1 MEKCSTVYSRMVCID
16 SIVQYVRVIQ
26 EPITAHC
33 AQAGTVGHERGHF
46 LGKDD
51 SCSRSFHIYNLH
63 TFHYFIMPHLD
74 GRAEILPPV
83 LCWTPSAPDS
93 IRL

>member
-33 AQAGTVGHERGHF
+33 APAGTVGHERGHF

-51 SCSRSFHIYNLH
+51 SCDR
-63 TFHYFIMPHLD
+63 P
-74 GRAEILPPV
+74 
-83 LCWTPSAPDS
+83 
-93 IRL
+93 